1 MLPDW
6 QDPQVVL
13 DLVFLLLLRDTHER
27 RGSALPLHRPSRNVL
42 RALPDRYG
50 RLRAADSESRPRRY
64 PAPAPP
70 GRPPPAAAP
79 VQTEV
84 VARYTSDTTKFN
96 KRFFDTELGRFQ
108 KLNPDGNPEQLFMQT
123 REGAYAVFRI
133 SEVKG
138 DHCFISIDVGGARKE
153 KRVNYFNIHEIEI
166 QRR

>member
-1 MLPDW
+1 MMIHISRDGQQFGPYTIAEVNSYLADGVLLPTDQAW
-6 QDPQVVL
+6 FEGAP
-13 DLVFLLLLRDTHER
+13 
-27 RGSALPLHRPSRNVL
+27 GWMNVTEV
-42 RALPDRYG
+42 PG
-50 RLRAADSESRPRRY
+50 VIGTAAPG
-64 PAPAPP
+64 APP
-70 GRPPPAAAP
+70 PPPAVAP

-96 KRFFDTELGRFQ
+96 KRFFDTEIGRFQ

-123 REGAYAVFRI
+123 REGAFAVFRI

-138 DHCFISIDVGGARKE
+138 DHCFISIDLGGARKE

>member
-1 MLPDW
+1 ML
-6 QDPQVVL
+6 L
-13 DLVFLLLLRDTHER
+13 HFTRDGEAFGPYPLEEA
-27 RGSALPLHRPSRNVL
+27 RGYLKKGQILPTDQAWYEGAPGWMNVTEV
-42 RALPDRYG
+42 PG
-50 RLRAADSESRPRRY
+50 VIGTAAPG
-64 PAPAPP
+64 APP
-70 GRPPPAAAP
+70 PPPPAVAP

-96 KRFFDTELGRFQ
+96 KRFFDTEIGRFQ

-123 REGAYAVFRI
+123 REGAFAVFRI

-153 KRVNYFNIHEIEI
+153 KRVNYFNINEIEI

>member
-1 MLPDW
+1 MLLHFTRAGEAFGPYPLEEAREYLKKG
-6 QDPQVVL
+6 QI
-13 DLVFLLLLRDTHER
+13 
-27 RGSALPLHRPSRNVL
+27 LPTDQAWYEGAPGWMNVTEV
-42 RALPDRYG
+42 PG
-50 RLRAADSESRPRRY
+50 VIGTAAPG
-64 PAPAPP
+64 APP
-70 GRPPPAAAP
+70 PPTPAAAP

-96 KRFFDTELGRFQ
+96 KRFFDTEIGRFQ

-123 REGAYAVFRI
+123 REGAFAVFRI